1 MTNTRPPGR
10 GSPQHPQRPG
20 HPANARGQ
28 QAYGANLPYG
38 FAGERR
44 PIQPPPPRRGSP
56 IRSLVIFG
64 GLALVVLGGGAAAFL
79 AMSPPTD
86 LLQRE
91 IIAAVKRETGRDL
104 VIGGGAS
111 FTLFPSA
118 GLRLSD
124 VSLSP
129 PPGMEGEPLVRMTS
143 FDVGFQLLPL
153 LSQQIVVD
161 RLELNNPVFALRVD
175 ADGRRSWDMAA
186 VSRSDGPALPD
197 NEGQRLRFGGPLMRN
212 GGLMDLIV
220 SPAHAAAVPGPA
232 AISLNKIVI
241 HNGALRYQDDRNGAW
256 GRFDGLNAQ
265 FSMPAMDAP
274 LTGSGQLMADS
285 EKFSFKT
292 QLTAPADLLA
302 QKPAKLALSVSGTPL
317 SLTYDGTVGGEQGAG
332 SIVGSSPSLSA
343 FANWWS
349 NGNAKLPPQLASG
362 EVSFSANL
370 NANPQGVSLSAI
382 DFNAGPATAKGSASF
397 ADRAG
402 ERPLITAD
410 LAVSG
415 LDFSV
420 LSLAA
425 DLRHT
430 DDGGASRAAAP
441 RPTPLSF
448 DDLLGPGEK
457 AGEGQ
462 GSPQSIEELLN
473 TPHPGPRV
481 QGYTRRAGW
490 STEPIDIKALGLA
503 DANVRLALANVTYK
517 ETRIDRAQVNIS
529 VRDMVAKVNLAD
541 ARLYGGTGNGMITL
555 DASSPQPAF
564 SSKVDLAGVDAG
576 PLLRDAAEVDWV
588 SGRANLAWNVAGT
601 GSSEA
606 ALVASLNGTSQ
617 ASIRDGAVAGF
628 DIGSALGALAN
639 GGVPNLER
647 NPARRTPF
655 RSLTGTF
662 TITNGIASN
671 NDLQLD
677 SPHVHASGD
686 GTVNLSQRTLDYTL
700 RPKLIANLGG
710 DGGARNALGI
720 EVPVRITGP
729 LDEPRF
735 APDIAG
741 ALNSQGTVDAVKEIG
756 RQLKGKN
763 AGEVVKDLFGKE
775 QGGGPSKAEKL
786 LEGLFGR

>member
-10 GSPQHPQRPG
+10 GSPHHPQRPVY
-20 HPANARGQ
+20 PANPRGQ
-28 QAYGANLPYG
+28 QAYGANLPHG

-56 IRSLVIFG
+56 IRSLAIFG
-64 GLALVVLGGGAAAFL
+64 GLALVVVGGGAAAFL

-118 GLRLSD
+118 GVRLND

-143 FDVGFQLLPL
+143 FDVGVRLLPL
-153 LSQQIVVD
+153 LSQQVVVD
-161 RLELNNPVFALRVD
+161 RVELNNPVFVLRVD

-186 VSRSDGPALPD
+186 VSGHDVPALPGS
-197 NEGQRLRFGGPLMRN
+197 EGRRLRFGGPLMRS

-220 SPAHAAAVPGPA
+220 SPAHAAAPGPA
-232 AISLNKIVI
+232 AISLNEIVI

-256 GRFDGLNAQ
+256 GRFDGLNAH

-274 LTGSGQLMADS
+274 LNGSGLLMADG

-292 QLTAPADLLA
+292 QLTTPADLAA
-302 QKPAKLALSVSGTPL
+302 QKPAKLALSISGTPL

-332 SIVGSSPSLSA
+332 SIVASSPSLSA

-362 EVSFSANL
+362 EVTFSANM
-370 NANPQGVSLSAI
+370 NANPQGVAFSAI
-382 DFNAGPATAKGSASF
+382 EFKAGPAAAKGSASF

-402 ERPLITAD
+402 ERPLVTAD

-415 LDFSV
+415 LDFAV

-425 DLRHT
+425 DLRQT
-430 DDGGASRAAAP
+430 GSGAAQAAAP

-457 AGEGQ
+457 AGEEQ

-473 TPHPGPRV
+473 APHPGPRV

-490 STEPIDIKALGLA
+490 SDEPIDIKALGLA

-541 ARLYGGTGNGMITL
+541 AQLYGGTGKGVITL

-564 SSKVDLAGVDAG
+564 SSNIDLAGVDAG
-576 PLLRDAAEVDWV
+576 PMLRDAAEVDWV
-588 SGRANLAWNVAGT
+588 SGRANVAWNVSGT
-601 GSSEA
+601 GNTEA

-639 GGVPNLER
+639 GSVPNLER
-647 NPARRTPF
+647 DPSRRTPF

-662 TITNGIASN
+662 TITNGVASN

-700 RPKLIANLGG
+700 RPKLVADLGG
-710 DGGARNALGI
+710 DGGERNALGI

-775 QGGGPSKAEKL
+775 EGGGPSKAEKL
-786 LEGLFGR
+786 LEGLFGRQ